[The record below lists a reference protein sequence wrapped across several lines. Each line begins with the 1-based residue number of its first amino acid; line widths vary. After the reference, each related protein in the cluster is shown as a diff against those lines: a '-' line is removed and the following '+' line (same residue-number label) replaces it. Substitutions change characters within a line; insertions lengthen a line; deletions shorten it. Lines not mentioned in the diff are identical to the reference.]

1 MDAVSEGNTYA
12 RAACTEC
19 SRRKQKCNREWPCSH
34 CQKRKAA
41 DKCRF
46 RDSNQPAAEKVAQ
59 DKRRKRRLNPD
70 FSTDSAGSE
79 IDEAEGS
86 GIDALGYMPS
96 HVLYGLTAQDEIIK
110 SSPRDFIK
118 DPKIFPALERAL
130 KVIPPRPYTD
140 ILVQNF
146 LNNANY
152 HYYIIY
158 PPIFLEQ
165 YKEWWDTR
173 ADNRPLSVQWT
184 CLLLMVC
191 ACSSQYTD
199 EDLQRKL
206 EIDLGDTIQRI
217 TEQYHEAAREL
228 GSTIPIGCSHL
239 TNVQQ
244 LLHSCYWFKSE
255 ARFVE
260 CWHVLNSAIREAQ
273 ELSIHQES
281 KTEQLTQFELEL
293 RRRVWC
299 VLDTWDWQ
307 ISALLGRPMIIDRSE
322 CDVKLP
328 SLVMEGMQQSP
339 LAHMKLQSGL
349 IRNLYDRFGLTRNV
363 TEPAQVQEY
372 QDMIKQWI
380 EDFPPPFDVH
390 NPDKTLDVA
399 CPWIVLHRHYIRTM
413 AFSMLLDPVRAYLA
427 QPFTTNTKEAE
438 LKIRSD
444 GINYLLELMVSL
456 KGFFEWVYPRDSKF
470 HFVLFCI
477 FDTSTVLC
485 TAVLHDEN
493 HSLPRRDEVFKAIDN
508 AHAMLRRLRTVT
520 KSARTSYG
528 ILSRIVQRLPR
539 TDVRPKID
547 ESPAAKR
554 ARVIKVA
561 STSQSISQDIST
573 QDQMTS
579 TPSTISAG
587 SAGSSSQFKTLSAP
601 RASPTS
607 NIPSS
612 GASHISSVLT
622 TNEPVRH
629 DGFMAPSYVEYQAHS
644 TPIVPE
650 VSQTP
655 AAIGQIPVTIE
666 QTPVTIEQTPVF
678 SNFSEDDLGELATLW
693 HFESLDFNFLD
704 ASPPM

>member
-1 MDAVSEGNTYA
+1 
-12 RAACTEC
+12 
-19 SRRKQKCNREWPCSH
+19 
-34 CQKRKAA
+34 
-41 DKCRF
+41 
-46 RDSNQPAAEKVAQ
+46 
-59 DKRRKRRLNPD
+59 
-70 FSTDSAGSE
+70 
-79 IDEAEGS
+79 
-86 GIDALGYMPS
+86 
-96 HVLYGLTAQDEIIK
+96 
-110 SSPRDFIK
+110 
-118 DPKIFPALERAL
+118 
-130 KVIPPRPYTD
+130 
-140 ILVQNF
+140 
-146 LNNANY
+146 
-152 HYYIIY
+152 
-158 PPIFLEQ
+158 
-165 YKEWWDTR
+165 
-173 ADNRPLSVQWT
+173 
-184 CLLLMVC
+184 
-191 ACSSQYTD
+191 
-199 EDLQRKL
+199 
-206 EIDLGDTIQRI
+206 
-217 TEQYHEAAREL
+217 
-228 GSTIPIGCSHL
+228 
-239 TNVQQ
+239 
-244 LLHSCYWFKSE
+244 
-255 ARFVE
+255 
-260 CWHVLNSAIREAQ
+260 
-273 ELSIHQES
+273 
-281 KTEQLTQFELEL
+281 
-293 RRRVWC
+293 
-299 VLDTWDWQ
+299 
-307 ISALLGRPMIIDRSE
+307 MIIDRSE